1 MQIRAKIDDATP
13 KLELNTTNNRITIA
27 NPIAGEIQLYISAT
41 DTSTINWVSGV
52 YDLELVSPSGD
63 VTRLVEG
70 TVSISREVT
79 R

>member
-1 MQIRAKIDDATP
+1 MQIRAKIDDVTP

>member
-1 MQIRAKIDDATP
+1 MQIRAKIDDVTP

-63 VTRLVEG
+63 VKDW
-70 TVSISREVT
+70 
-79 R
+79 